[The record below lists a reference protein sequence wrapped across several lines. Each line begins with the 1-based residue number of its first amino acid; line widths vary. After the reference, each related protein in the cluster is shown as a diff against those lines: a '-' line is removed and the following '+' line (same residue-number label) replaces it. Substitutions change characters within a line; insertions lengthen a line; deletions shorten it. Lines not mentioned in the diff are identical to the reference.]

1 MESDT
6 KRSFLP
12 FFFGSAFFSK
22 SPPLSQ
28 MYWDRLFVLLIFIFL
43 FQVCKFILML
53 YWLLSWLQYSPSYS
67 LLPSPYSSYLCLPP
81 SPLPPVLS
89 FCPPSSSLLR
99 IQQFV
104 KVCVSIERKWKG
116 AVNVFLVGEHL
127 YKPPIFPLTFY
138 QTLALSSVNII
149 SIVLHIC
156 VTLYS
161 SSISLRLINW

>member
-1 MESDT
+1 MERDT

-12 FFFGSAFFSK
+12 FVFGSAFFSK

-89 FCPPSSSLLR
+89 FCPPPSSSPPR

-138 QTLALSSVNII
+138 QTLTLSSVNISSALSSTSVWPYI
-149 SIVLHIC
+149 RP
-156 VTLYS
+156 LY
-161 SSISLRLINW
+161 LCD